1 MYLGPAFAI
10 CSADPSGHETL
21 SAVSFLSF
29 LFFFFHIK
37 KKIDDTDEPKAQ
49 VKVAIA
55 RRRHVDSMV
64 EGIPYGFLEC

>member
-1 MYLGPAFAI
+1 MKHSPLFLF
-10 CSADPSGHETL
+10 SPS
-21 SAVSFLSF
+21 F
-29 LFFFFHIK
+29 FFFFHIK